1 MMKKMVKC
9 TSCGISLG
17 VSQQGN
23 EPFRDIRCPN
33 CSHLL
38 RVVFEQP
45 RQEDDGKTVYGGA
58 SAAKGASAAP
68 ADDGS
73 TVYGSANVARQGFLR
88 CGNQSYALRNGM
100 NIVGRR
106 ASSSTANVQIETND
120 HFMSREHSAIKMA
133 RVANGSLKALISN
146 YKNKHSTFVS
156 GQELLDGDELVLTN
170 GMSLKMGNTTL
181 VYFEE

>member
-1 MMKKMVKC
+1 MKKMVKC

-17 VSQQGN
+17 VPQKGD

-33 CSHLL
+33 CSHLI
-38 RVVFEQP
+38 RVVFDQP
-45 RQEDDGKTVYGGA
+45 KQEDDGKTVYGGA
-58 SAAKGASAAP
+58 SPVNNTSSTP
-68 ADDGS
+68 VDDGS
-73 TVYGSANVARQGFLR
+73 TVYGNVNVAKQGFLR

-100 NIVGRR
+100 NIVGRS
-106 ASSSTANVQIETND
+106 APSSTANVQIETDD
-120 HFMSREHSAIKMA
+120 HYMSRQHAAIKVT

-156 GQELLDGDELVLTN
+156 GQELLKDDEIVLTD
-170 GMSLKMGNTTL
+170 GMNLKMGHTTL